1 MPSACAAVKSKIL
14 RPVLYHKIGN
24 ERDMAM
30 TTDNQN
36 NDFKYFMQDTGSIY
50 LGAKF
55 SYAEILEQEMVSF
68 KYKSIIEHYIMKDTD
83 PETTLESQLYY
94 MTPDQFSYK
103 TYMQLRAKV
112 KVSMLVSKR
121 SLFGGEKTIYENK
134 VMKLDELVNINLA
147 KKKQCG
153 MVIQELLLSKLAL
166 MAFNV

>member
-1 MPSACAAVKSKIL
+1 
-14 RPVLYHKIGN
+14 
-24 ERDMAM
+24 M
-30 TTDNQN
+30 TADNQN
-36 NDFKYFMQDTGSIY
+36 NDFKYFMQDTSSIY

-68 KYKSIIEHYIMKDTD
+68 KYKSIIEHYILKDTD

-103 TYMQLRAKV
+103 TYMQLKARV
-112 KVSMLVSKR
+112 KVSMLVSKKR
-121 SLFGGEKTIYENK
+121 LFSETKTIYENK
-134 VMKLDELVNINLA
+134 VLKLDELVTVNLA

-153 MVIQELLLSKLAL
+153 MVIQELMLSKLAL

>member
-1 MPSACAAVKSKIL
+1 
-14 RPVLYHKIGN
+14 
-24 ERDMAM
+24 M
-30 TTDNQN
+30 TADNQN
-36 NDFKYFMQDTGSIY
+36 NDFQYFMQDTGSIY

-112 KVSMLVSKR
+112 KVSMLMPKK
-121 SLFGGEKTIYENK
+121 SLLGKEKTVYQNK
-134 VMKLDELVNINLA
+134 VVKLDELVNINLA
-147 KKKQCG
+147 KKKQGG
-153 MVIQELLLSKLAL
+153 MVIQELVLSKLAL